1 MTASSGKRSKV
12 SDQPERRSHSR
23 SRSHST
29 LRHSR
34 RSYRSRSNKR
44 RSSSRSSRESR
55 SYTRSRDRSYSR
67 SRSRS
72 GSRFRSYSRSRSGSQ
87 SGRSITRSR
96 SDSRSRSRYRTRSRT
111 RSRSRYRSQSPY
123 YRKRNESKHPEGN
136 TQKVKNSVLPT
147 AQAVEPK
154 APPSAAVENV
164 PVLPL
169 SDSPP
174 PSRWK
179 PGQKPWKPS
188 YVRIQEIKVKKDSP
202 SQVLVSRSSGMPLE
216 RQPLSS
222 AQNQLEKPSSHKVLS
237 SSSQYSGKTKKPE
250 NLLRR
255 GSSRTRS
262 SSRSRSRSC
271 SSYHSMSP
279 GQYSRSSSSS
289 SSSRSASYYS
299 YRRTSSERR
308 VKSHSSHRKDHKTN
322 KNVIPVKEDA
332 SPSRSDDGTDSK
344 HSILGV
350 QEDPID
356 PVPNFHIKAENNASV
371 VTANNPK
378 PGSGWES
385 DNEHLS
391 KLASAYE
398 SKPPQ
403 ISVKEDSVFS
413 EKKKITILARCWDS
427 ESESE
432 MPEANNVSNQNK
444 PSSEKEEGEASSESE
459 SEEPSRLSN
468 KPDQLSKV
476 LVESRNHEHS
486 DDYIKTEKHKS
497 KKAKRKHKHKRKHSD
512 RSGSHRVKMK
522 TKRSK
527 KKHPKPKET
536 FHWQPPLEFGDEV
549 EEDDSLAQA
558 KNIDP
563 TQQSAHS
570 ERLQVK
576 STQLKSDYVES
587 KDYSKIINDSSKEGC
602 STAEISKSGDVSAT
616 VTKRQLLKLNVETE
630 KGPAQSRHPDTPG
643 SQSSV
648 NQTHAQDQTKGQDDM
663 EICTPE
669 HNGVTKTES
678 PDPCKNGNQR
688 LLPQTDQKTSGSSP
702 SLLTPANQ
710 AGEPTP
716 SGAGLPID
724 PKWKPLK
731 GMTVVPTFSAA
742 PLTMKMNR
750 LQDQGEGKT
759 PGLKIEIKS
768 KNRVRPGSLFD
779 EVRKTARLNQRPRN
793 QDSSSEEGSPAV
805 TGDQAGSQKRS
816 RSKSRSASRRKDRSR
831 SYTHSVSRSRSSS
844 YSSRYIHL
852 TDSIFTIH
860 NTVMSY

>member
-1 MTASSGKRSKV
+1 MTASSERRSKV
-12 SDQPERRSHSR
+12 SDQPERRSYSR

-29 LRHSR
+29 SRHSR
-34 RSYRSRSNKR
+34 RSYRSRSDRR

-55 SYTRSRDRSYSR
+55 SYSRSRERSYSR

-72 GSRFRSYSRSRSGSQ
+72 GSRFRSFSRSRSASQ

-96 SDSRSRSRYRTRSRT
+96 TDSRSISRYRTRSRT

-123 YRKRNESKHPEGN
+123 YRKRNASKLAEGS
-136 TQKVKNSVLPT
+136 TQKGKNSVPTT

-154 APPSAAVENV
+154 APPSASVENV

-188 YVRIQEIKVKKDSP
+188 YVRIQEIKAKKDSP
-202 SQVLVSRSSGMPLE
+202 SHALISRTSGMPQE
-216 RQPLSS
+216 REPLSNVE
-222 AQNQLEKPSSHKVLS
+222 NQFEKSTSRKGLS
-237 SSSQYSGKTKKPE
+237 SRSQCSGKTKKPE
-250 NLLRR
+250 SLLRR
-255 GSSRTRS
+255 GSSRSRS
-262 SSRSRSRSC
+262 SSCSRSRSRS
-271 SSYHSMSP
+271 SNHSMSP

-289 SSSRSASYYS
+289 SSSRSDSCYS

-308 VKSHSSHRKDHKTN
+308 VKSHSSQRRNHKRT

-332 SPSRSDDGTDSK
+332 SPSHSDDGTESTHGPVQK
-344 HSILGV
+344 HAILGV
-350 QEDPID
+350 QEEAID
-356 PVPNFHIKAENNASV
+356 PVPDFHIKAEKKLKPNNASV
-371 VTANNPK
+371 ATATNK

-391 KLASAYE
+391 KLASTDE
-398 SKPPQ
+398 SKPPP
-403 ISVKEDSVFS
+403 ISVKEDSRLS
-413 EKKKITILARCWDS
+413 ENKKMTILARCWDS

-432 MPEANNVSNQNK
+432 MPEANNVSSQNK

-459 SEEPSRLSN
+459 SEEPLRLSS
-468 KPDQLSKV
+468 KPEQLSSV
-476 LVESRNHEHS
+476 LEEFRNNEHS
-486 DDYIKTEKHKS
+486 DDYTKTEKHKS
-497 KKAKRKHKHKRKHSD
+497 KKAKRKHKHKRKNSD
-512 RSGSHRVKMK
+512 RSGSQRVKTK

-527 KKHPKPKET
+527 KKHQKPKET
-536 FHWQPPLEFGDEV
+536 FHWQPPLEFGDEG
-549 EEDDSLAQA
+549 EEDDSLAQG

-563 TQQSAHS
+563 TQQSANS
-570 ERLQVK
+570 ERLQLK
-576 STQLKSDYVES
+576 SAQLKSQYVES
-587 KDYSKIINDSSKEGC
+587 KDYSKIINDSSKEVL
-602 STAEISKSGDVSAT
+602 SQSGAVSAA
-616 VTKRQLLKLNVETE
+616 VTKSQQLKLNVE
-630 KGPAQSRHPDTPG
+630 KVKCPAQNKHPQTAS

-648 NQTHAQDQTKGQDDM
+648 NTTHVQDQTKEQDDM

-669 HNGVTKTES
+669 HNGDTN
-678 PDPCKNGNQR
+678 PDPSENGNQL
-688 LLPQTDQKTSGSSP
+688 LLPQTDQKTTDSSP
-702 SLLTPANQ
+702 SVLTPANQ
-710 AGEPTP
+710 AGESTP
-716 SGAGLPID
+716 VGVGLPVD

-731 GMTVVPTFSAA
+731 GMTVVPAVNAA

-759 PGLKIEIKS
+759 QGLKIEIKS

-805 TGDQAGSQKRS
+805 TGEQTGSQKRS
-816 RSKSRSASRRKDRSR
+816 RSKSRSVSSSRPRRRDRSR
-831 SYTHSVSRSRSSS
+831 SYTHSRSRSRSSS
-844 YSSRYIHL
+844 YSSR
-852 TDSIFTIH
+852 
-860 NTVMSY
+860 